1 MVEPG
6 SKVVCVLTGN
16 GLKDPDRA
24 ISQIEVP
31 TAVEASMEA
40 ILGALGVG

>member
-1 MVEPG
+1 M
-6 SKVVCVLTGN
+6 VCVLTGN

-31 TAVEASMEA
+31 VTIEPEMGA
-40 ILGALGVG
+40 ILSALKV